1 MPKLNRD
8 QQKNV
13 RDYLQNLSTIY
24 GVHILGVCCGWCGL
38 WLGVKNGQ
46 GKHGISHGICPACA
60 EKMKGEGKL

>member
-24 GVHILGVCCGWCGL
+24 GVHIILLACAWCDKL
-38 WLGVKNGQ
+38 LGVKDGQ

-60 EKMKGEGKL
+60 QKMKEGIKQ